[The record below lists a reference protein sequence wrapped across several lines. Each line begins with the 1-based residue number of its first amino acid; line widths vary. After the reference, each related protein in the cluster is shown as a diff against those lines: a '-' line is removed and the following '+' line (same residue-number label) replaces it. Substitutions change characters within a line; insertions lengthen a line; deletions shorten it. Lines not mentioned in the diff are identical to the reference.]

1 MTQSTG
7 AVWATILLLA
17 VGTFFLR
24 FAFIHL
30 LGKIE
35 VPETVHRLL
44 RFIPAAVLPAIIL
57 PAVYNGSHEMDLC
70 ALSTVI
76 NERSI
81 AAACAIYTAW
91 RWKNALLSIVLGMV
105 VLWVGKLVM

>member
-1 MTQSTG
+1 MTHSTA
-7 AVWATILLLA
+7 AVWASILLLA
-17 VGTFFLR
+17 LGTFFLR

-57 PAVYNGSHEMDLC
+57 PAVYNGTHEMDLG

-91 RWKNALLSIVLGMV
+91 RWRNALLSIVVGMGI
-105 VLWVGKLVM
+105 LWVGKMVV